1 MWRKSE
7 DGKPVPGASSSPD
20 SSVQHAGAAAT
31 SNSSSGPVTL
41 SQRIKIKGEISGQ
54 GDFFVDGELEGKV
67 RISDGTFTVGPNARV
82 TAEVEAR
89 QIIVR
94 GEIIGSLKAL
104 ERIQILSTAKVTGN
118 MDAHGIVIEEGAELH
133 SKIATPRVA
142 AAASQPAAR
151 ETRSPEVVQ
160 GKTESTAESKKDQPV
175 PAPRP
180 EPSTQAKGAAAGS
193 PNQPEPQKP

>member
-20 SSVQHAGAAAT
+20 SSVQYAGAAAT

-133 SKIATPRVA
+133 SKIATPRAA
-142 AAASQPAAR
+142 AAASQPASR
-151 ETRSPEVVQ
+151 ETRSPEVAQ
-160 GKTESTAESKKDQPV
+160 SRAESKKDEPV

-180 EPSTQAKGAAAGS
+180 ESSPQAKGAAVGS
-193 PNQPEPQKP
+193 PSQPDSQKN

>member
-20 SSVQHAGAAAT
+20 SSVQYAGAAAA

-133 SKIATPRVA
+133 SKIATPRAA

-151 ETRSPEVVQ
+151 ETRSPEVAQ
-160 GKTESTAESKKDQPV
+160 SRAESKKDEPV
-175 PAPRP
+175 PAQRP
-180 EPSTQAKGAAAGS
+180 ESSPQAKGAAVGS
-193 PNQPEPQKP
+193 PSQPDSQKN

>member
-20 SSVQHAGAAAT
+20 PLAQNAAAAAT

-41 SQRIKIKGEISGQ
+41 SQRIKIKGEISGR

-67 RISDGTFTVGPNARV
+67 RISDGTFTIGPNARV

-133 SKIATPRVA
+133 SKIATPRA
-142 AAASQPAAR
+142 AAAANAPAAR
-151 ETRSPEVVQ
+151 ETRSPEVAQ
-160 GKTESTAESKKDQPV
+160 SRPESKPETEKDQPF
-175 PAPRP
+175 PAARP
-180 EPSTQAKGAAAGS
+180 EAAQQAKGAAVGS
-193 PNQPEPQKP
+193 PSQPEPQKN